1 MMTKFSKQKLAEAPE
16 KKTRG
21 GLTSDLLARK
31 CLKVRNASK
40 DNPVVTPPFAHSP
53 AKHPA
58 FPTSS
63 LEVIAS
69 AKEGTKKK
77 KVTFWDNADADAL
90 KAHKPLSMEDLNP
103 FMVKLSSE
111 VMSSHIQKLVQVYFD
126 IVGYLFGLGFF
137 LSLCFD

>member
-1 MMTKFSKQKLAEAPE
+1 MTKFSKQKLAEAPE

-58 FPTSS
+58 SPTSS
-63 LEVIAS
+63 LEVIAF

-77 KVTFWDNADADAL
+77 KVTF
-90 KAHKPLSMEDLNP
+90 
-103 FMVKLSSE
+103 
-111 VMSSHIQKLVQVYFD
+111 
-126 IVGYLFGLGFF
+126 
-137 LSLCFD
+137 